1 MIMEE
6 NEKNKLPRA
15 YKKVNEI
22 KKYRMFIATTIFI
35 AVCIGSLL
43 YFLYTQNAP
52 QIVLWLI
59 GSPIFVFGII
69 LFTEYI
75 RVFDRNPLFNKTW
88 EERKIKKFIENE
100 RIQSNKYE

>member
-1 MIMEE
+1 MEE
-6 NEKNKLPRA
+6 NEKSKLLRA
-15 YKKVNEI
+15 YKKVDEI
-22 KKYRMFIATTIFI
+22 KKYRMFVVTTLFI
-35 AVCIGSLL
+35 AVCIGPLI

-52 QIVLWLI
+52 QMVLWLI
-59 GSPIFVFGII
+59 GSPLIVFGII

-100 RIQSNKYE
+100 RIQSNNYE